1 MENISDECAV
11 LLVESY
17 KSLSVL
23 WDPKDKDYFKK
34 KRKRVSFFEIFG
46 PIIVNNL
53 SKSVGDILVKFL

>member
-34 KRKRVSFFEIFG
+34 NENEYLFSRFSVLSLL
-46 PIIVNNL
+46 IICQSL
-53 SKSVGDILVKFL
+53 